1 MVLQQ
6 PKHKTPYEPRDHNGD
21 MHAEMMDIHVAI
33 GELTRVH
40 LQAGTDSSIGATQ
53 VIEVYSEVVCVE
65 VEDYY
70 RKRKLEEEFA
80 QRKRSIERQPS
91 KPTIHKKALGL
102 MLSHRF
108 QRHSNKLTSQKYG
121 DNHDEAQVVA

>member
-1 MVLQQ
+1 MVLQ
-6 PKHKTPYEPRDHNGD
+6 PKQQHPYEPRDHNGD
-21 MHAEMMDIHVAI
+21 MHAEMMDVHVAI

-53 VIEVYSEVVCVE
+53 AIEVYSEVLCVE

-70 RKRKLEEEFA
+70 RKRKLQEEFEL
-80 QRKRSIERQPS
+80 RKRSIQRQPS

-108 QRHSNKLTSQKYG
+108 QEPSNKLTSQKYG
-121 DNHDEAQVVA
+121 DDDHEAQVVA